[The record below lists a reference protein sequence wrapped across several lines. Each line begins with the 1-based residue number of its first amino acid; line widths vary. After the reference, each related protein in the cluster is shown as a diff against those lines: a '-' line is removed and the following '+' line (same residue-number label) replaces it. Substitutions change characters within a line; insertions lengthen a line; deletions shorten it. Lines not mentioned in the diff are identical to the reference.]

1 MTIIGVGNLSKVLLE
16 PCPNI
21 NKHEISPM
29 GPFTMAITSVRITKN
44 ENKQTKSTTIVE
56 TLFSHQTSP

>member
-21 NKHEISPM
+21 NKHEIWLM
-29 GPFTMAITSVRITKN
+29 GPFTMAITSVMIIKKQQMKT
-44 ENKQTKSTTIVE
+44 NKLKILQ
-56 TLFSHQTSP
+56 